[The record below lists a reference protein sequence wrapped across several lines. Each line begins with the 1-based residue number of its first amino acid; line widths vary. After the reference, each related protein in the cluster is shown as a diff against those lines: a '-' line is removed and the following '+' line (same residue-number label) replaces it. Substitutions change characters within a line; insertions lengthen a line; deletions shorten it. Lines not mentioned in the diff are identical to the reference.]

1 MTSLKPVQLTLA
13 FISPPPHNYT
23 YLFIEGLSLPD
34 KISIDKIIACPVYGK
49 WGILNV
55 TIYCP

>member
-13 FISPPPHNYT
+13 FIPPPQLHIS
-23 YLFIEGLSLPD
+23 FIEGLSLPD

-49 WGILNV
+49 WGIPKV